1 MDCERVVVLVPIVG
15 AAHATDDAAEA
26 LKFFAWAYAKGGQ
39 MAEELDFV
47 PMPAKLS
54 ARFRRTGRR
63 SRTTK
68 DSRCSLRPAERQPP
82 ARPGFV
88 RLDSDGA
95 SGFVDLEAVGPRSRV
110 LPVRRQQGEP
120 AQRAATRHAIDQ
132 SFASAF
138 RFVMLDAAALALA
151 AAAAGAAIR

>member
-1 MDCERVVVLVPIVG
+1 MESRHAVDCERVVVLVPIVG

-68 DSRCSLRPAERQPP
+68 DSRCSLRPAERQPLNP
-82 ARPGFV
+82 SPENWGRDHL
-88 RLDSDGA
+88 RL
-95 SGFVDLEAVGPRSRV
+95 VPR
-110 LPVRRQQGEP
+110 
-120 AQRAATRHAIDQ
+120 QRARRTRCY
-132 SFASAF
+132 SS
-138 RFVMLDAAALALA
+138 
-151 AAAAGAAIR
+151 